1 MQIQLN
7 GNTLTLDNVST
18 IQELLDE
25 LKLSGRLA
33 VEVNQQI
40 IPRSMFIS
48 HELKTGDTIEIVHAI
63 GGG

>member
-7 GNTLTLDNVST
+7 GNTLTLDNIST
-18 IQELLDE
+18 VQDLLEE

-33 VEVNQQI
+33 VEVNQKI
-40 IPRSMFIS
+40 VPRSKFMS
-48 HELKTGDTIEIVHAI
+48 YELKSGDAIEIVHAI

>member
-7 GNTLTLDNVST
+7 GNTLTLDNIATV
-18 IQELLDE
+18 QDLLEE

-33 VEVNQQI
+33 VEVNQKI
-40 IPRSMFIS
+40 VPRSKFLS
-48 HELKTGDTIEIVHAI
+48 YELKSGDTIEIVHAI

>member
-7 GNTLTLDNVST
+7 GNTLTLDNIATV
-18 IQELLDE
+18 QDLLEE

-33 VEVNQQI
+33 VEVNQKI
-40 IPRSMFIS
+40 VPRSKFMS
-48 HELKTGDTIEIVHAI
+48 YELKSGDTIEIVHAI

>member
-18 IQELLDE
+18 VQDLLEE

-33 VEVNQQI
+33 LEVNQKI
-40 IPRSMFIS
+40 VPRSKFMS
-48 HELKTGDTIEIVHAI
+48 YELNSGDTIEIVHAI

>member
-7 GNTLTLDNVST
+7 GNTLTLDNIST
-18 IQELLDE
+18 VQDLLDE

-33 VEVNQQI
+33 VEINHRIV
-40 IPRSMFIS
+40 PRSLFMS
-48 HELKTGDTIEIVHAI
+48 HKVKSGDTIEIVHAI